1 MRNKW
6 GSRKFWMALLM
17 CVLLVWC
24 AMEAEE
30 TMRLALLALAVM
42 VACVWMICE
51 SRIDRAAAPLK
62 IEQDADPENKHPPDP
77 A

>member
-6 GSRKFWMALLM
+6 RSRKFWVALMLS
-17 CVLLVWC
+17 VLLVWC

-30 TMRLALLALAVM
+30 EMRLVLLALAVT
-42 VACVWMICE
+42 VECVWIICE

-62 IEQDADPENKHPPDP
+62 IEQDTEPENKHPPDP